1 MSAPLQFTCN
11 ACNAT
16 FPREQRH
23 ACPGFD
29 PAAMAA
35 RIDALAS
42 ALAVANARIARLEHR
57 VDVLTGGLS

>member
-1 MSAPLQFTCN
+1 MSHNEVTCDT
-11 ACNAT
+11 CNAT
-16 FPREQRH
+16 FDARQRH

-29 PAAMAA
+29 HEAMAA